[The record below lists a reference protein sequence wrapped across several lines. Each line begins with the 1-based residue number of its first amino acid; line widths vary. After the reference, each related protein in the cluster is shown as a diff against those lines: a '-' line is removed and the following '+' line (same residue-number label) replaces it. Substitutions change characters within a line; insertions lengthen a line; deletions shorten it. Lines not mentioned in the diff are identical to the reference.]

1 MVRVKIC
8 GMTRAEDVDAAVMAG
23 ADAVGFI
30 VGFPSS
36 PRNLSLEDA
45 AKLARRVG
53 PFVDAVLVTTTD
65 VVKND
70 LEKVRALRP
79 DALQI
84 YGDSMSIG
92 ELRSSVGIRLIRPYL
107 LKSADPAEARR
118 ATEGFD
124 ALLTDTYVAGSL
136 GGTGKTSDWTVCS
149 QVMSAIA
156 PVPLVLSG
164 GLNPQNVGEAVTRVR
179 PYAVD
184 VSSGVESA
192 PGVKDHHKVSAF
204 IRMAK
209 EAD

>member
-8 GMTRAEDVDAAVMAG
+8 GMTRAEDVDAAIMGG

-36 PRNLSLEDA
+36 PRNLTVDYA
-45 AKLARRVG
+45 AGLARRVG

-70 LEKVRALRP
+70 LAKVKALRP
-79 DALQI
+79 DAIQL
-84 YGDSMSIG
+84 YGDSISPG
-92 ELRSSVGIRLIRPYL
+92 DLRGSLGVRLIRPYL
-107 LKSADPAEARR
+107 LKSTDPADAKR
-118 ATEGFD
+118 AVDGFD
-124 ALLTDTYVAGSL
+124 ALLTDTYVAGAH
-136 GGTGKTSDWTVCS
+136 GGTGRTSDWAVCAD
-149 QVMSAIA
+149 VKSAIA
-156 PVPLVLSG
+156 PTPLVLSG
-164 GLNPQNVGEAVTRVR
+164 GLNPQNVEEAVRRVR
-179 PYAVD
+179 PFAVD
-184 VSSGVESA
+184 VSSGVESS